1 MAQVNI
7 IKLDYL
13 IQFKLATKIFV
24 KDTPTDAKKPMI
36 DTKTFKFFPILTIL
50 VLVLAS

>member
-1 MAQVNI
+1 MNYSSLNHKWHKLSI

-24 KDTPTDAKKPMI
+24 KDTPIDTKKPMI
-36 DTKTFKFFPILTIL
+36 DTKT
-50 VLVLAS
+50 